1 MEGGA
6 LQTHL
11 HGMIV
16 HFPIALLF
24 ASVAIELL
32 ALYRPWQERLR
43 AASFITLLFG
53 TLGAALAVLTGP
65 ERIADSFTLGE
76 THEHFA
82 QATLALF
89 GILLVWR
96 LGMLWWKRSFD
107 TKLVAVYL
115 VLCSIG
121 LGLLGYT
128 GFLGGT
134 MVYEQGAGVRTNGQ
148 LVVPVNTER
157 HGGHD

>member
-6 LQTHL
+6 LQSHL

-24 ASVAIELL
+24 ASVAIEVL
-32 ALYRPWQERLR
+32 AQYPPWRDRLQT
-43 AASFITLLFG
+43 ASFITLLFG
-53 TLGAALAVLTGP
+53 TLGAAMAVISGP
-65 ERIADSFTLGE
+65 ERVADSFALGE

-82 QATLALF
+82 QATLVLF
-89 GILLVWR
+89 GFLLVWR
-96 LGMLWWKRSFD
+96 LGMLWWKRTFD
-107 TKLVAVYL
+107 TKLMAVYL
-115 VLCSIG
+115 VLCAIG

-134 MVYEQGAGVRTNGQ
+134 MVYDQAAGVRTNGQ
-148 LVVPVNTER
+148 LVVPINTER
-157 HGGHD
+157 QGGHD